1 MTIAQ
6 AIAQIDARKPNQ
18 YTSSDKI
25 GWLSELDLRF
35 WGEVVNSHEGY
46 ADYANFEAYDPAMSG
61 TDQADTVLMIPDPYS
76 SVYLSWLAS
85 RIDYYNAE
93 FTRFDNTAAVF
104 NTEYQAAA
112 NFWNREHLPLQKN
125 RTIAK

>member
-46 ADYANFEAYDPAMSG
+46 EEYADFEGYSG
-61 TDQADTVLMIPDPYS
+61 TASTGTELLIPDPYS
-76 SVYLSWLAS
+76 AVYLSWLAS

-93 FTRFDNTAAVF
+93 FTRFDNTAAVY

-112 NFWNREHLPLQKN
+112 NYWNREHLPLQKN